1 MFWSRWKIGRL
12 IVKSFPSKRDTGVFP
27 EKSAR
32 IEGDFGLAITHDSM
46 DAEIIANG
54 DEITSGK
61 ILDTNTQW
69 LSRELEDIGVSV
81 RFHTTVEDELEPMVE
96 VLRIAMN
103 RTDLVIWT
111 GGLGP
116 TADDLTRQA
125 FADAVGVPL
134 VEDVASL
141 RQIQEIYQR
150 RGSTMSDNVRAQ
162 AFQPQGAVPIR
173 NPHGTAP
180 GIDFTVK
187 RKPPIPKGRLEFIR
201 LLAYPGVPAEMKEM
215 WNDSGRQSILT
226 MHEQLEG
233 KKHVIKARSIHSFG
247 IGESQVESMLPGLT
261 ARDHVPRVGITATQ
275 ATITLRIVAEG
286 ETEAECDQLTEL
298 TAKQIYDTLGDRIF
312 GEGED
317 TLPEVVCRIVNKQ
330 NKKIAV
336 VEAGTRGLL
345 AESLGSAKESVS
357 CFLGGVV
364 VPPRQPIAPDQMIE
378 IGRKMFDADY
388 LLLIG
393 AYPKGQPDRTR
404 SDETFAAV
412 VSAKDSDLQSSILQM
427 RNYPFVGHPGI
438 IDDLYV
444 KRVLDLFRLY
454 FPKS

>member
-1 MFWSRWKIGRL
+1 MI
-12 IVKSFPSKRDTGVFP
+12 
-27 EKSAR
+27 
-32 IEGDFGLAITHDSM
+32 
-46 DAEIIANG
+46 AEIIANG

-69 LSRELEDIGVSV
+69 LARELEDLGIFV
-81 RFHTTVEDELEPMVE
+81 RFHTAVEDELDDMVS

-103 RTDLVIWT
+103 RVDLIIWT

-134 VEDVASL
+134 VHDEASL
-141 RQIQEIYQR
+141 RQIQAIFQR
-150 RGSTMSDNVRAQ
+150 RGSAMPPVNNSQ

-173 NPHGTAP
+173 NPNGTAP

-187 RKPPIPKGRLEFIR
+187 RKVPVDGRLDTIR
-201 LLAYPGVPAEMKEM
+201 LLAYPGVPAEMTEM
-215 WNDSGRQSILT
+215 WHDSGRQTILT
-226 MHEQLEG
+226 MHEELEG
-233 KKHVIKARSIHSFG
+233 KKHIIKSRSIHSFG
-247 IGESQVESMLPGLT
+247 MGESQVENMLPGLT

-286 ETEAECDQLTEL
+286 ETEAECDQRIEP
-298 TAKQIYDTLGDRIF
+298 TAKLIYDTLGTRIF
-312 GEGED
+312 GENED
-317 TLPEVVCRIVNKQ
+317 TLPTVVCRIANKQ
-330 NKKIAV
+330 GKKIAV

-345 AESLGSAKESVS
+345 AESFGSTEESAT

-364 VPPRQPIAPDQMIE
+364 VPPRVPIAPDKMIE
-378 IGRKMFDADY
+378 VGRKMFEADY

-393 AYPKGQPDRTR
+393 AYPEGQPDRTR
-404 SDETFAAV
+404 SDETFVAIV
-412 VSAKDSDLQSSILQM
+412 NAKESDLQKSILQM

-444 KRVLDLFRLY
+444 KRVLDMFRLH
-454 FPKS
+454 FR

>member
-1 MFWSRWKIGRL
+1 
-12 IVKSFPSKRDTGVFP
+12 
-27 EKSAR
+27 
-32 IEGDFGLAITHDSM
+32 M
-46 DAEIIANG
+46 DAEIFANG

-69 LSRELEDIGVSV
+69 LSRELGDLGVTV
-81 RFHTTVEDELEPMVE
+81 RYHTAVEDELEMMVD

-103 RTDLVIWT
+103 RVDLIVWT

-134 VEDVASL
+134 VEDAESLQRIEALYRGRGGVAPAN
-141 RQIQEIYQR
+141 
-150 RGSTMSDNVRAQ
+150 MRAQ
-162 AFQPQGAVPIR
+162 AFQPQGAIAIR
-173 NPHGTAP
+173 NPNGTAP
-180 GIDFTVK
+180 GIDLTVK
-187 RKPPIPKGRLEFIR
+187 RTVLMPNEPIPKGRLDTIR

-215 WNDSGRQSILT
+215 WNDTGRQTILA

-247 IGESQVESMLPGLT
+247 LGESQVENMLPGLT
-261 ARDHVPRVGITATQ
+261 ARDHVPKIGITATQ
-275 ATITLRIVAEG
+275 ATITLRIVAEA
-286 ETEAECDQLTEL
+286 ETEAECNQLIEP
-298 TAKQIYDTLGDRIF
+298 TAKLIYDTLGNRIF

-317 TLPEVVCRIVNKQ
+317 TLPAVVCRIVNSQ
-330 NKKIAV
+330 GKKLAV

-345 AESLGSAKESVS
+345 AESLSSVAEAAA

-364 VPPRQPIAPDQMIE
+364 VPPRHPIAPDKMIE
-378 IGRKMFDADY
+378 LGRKMFEADY

-393 AYPKGQPDRTR
+393 AYPQGQPERTR
-404 SDETFAAV
+404 SDETFVAV
-412 VSAKDSDLQSSILQM
+412 VNAKDANLQTSMLQM
-427 RNYPFVGHPGI
+427 RNYPFAGHPGI

-444 KRVLDLFRLY
+444 KRVLDLFRLH
-454 FPKS
+454 FLPVN